1 MSNDWFKSLI
11 NTDSAG
17 LTEALIQAAI
27 ENKHQNF
34 EFIRDINSLAVAKAL
49 RDALDKVVVAFKE
62 ATTMAYNLYLE
73 NLKSSTVNIKGME
86 YLIQYKTF
94 KQCVEFYKQE
104 YKTIVNMIREYHA
117 YLMYGWHLI
126 DHLLGKEREDNDL
139 YDFRIFSR
147 RVTHSSN
154 TDRANSNSNSNVI

>member
-1 MSNDWFKSLI
+1 MGNDLYKSLI
-11 NTDSAG
+11 NTDSAN

-34 EFIRDINSLAVAKAL
+34 EFIKDVNSLVIAKAL
-49 RDALDKVVVAFKE
+49 RDALDKVVAAFKE

-73 NLKSSTVNIKGME
+73 NLKSPTVNIKGME

-94 KQCVEFYKQE
+94 KQCAEFYKQE
-104 YKTIVNMIREYHA
+104 YKTIVDMIHEYHA

-126 DHLLGKEREDNDL
+126 DHLLGKEREEDDL

-147 RVTHSSN
+147 RIIHSSN
-154 TDRANSNSNSNVI
+154 ADGTNSNSNSNAI

>member
-1 MSNDWFKSLI
+1 MSNDLYKSLM

-34 EFIRDINSLAVAKAL
+34 EFIKDVNGLAVAKAL
-49 RDALDKVVVAFKE
+49 RDALDKVVGAFKE
-62 ATTMAYNLYLE
+62 ATAMTYHLYLE

-104 YKTIVNMIREYHA
+104 YKTVIDMIREYHA

-126 DHLLGKEREDNDL
+126 DHLLGKEREEDDL

-154 TDRANSNSNSNVI
+154 IDRAENNGTSHSI

>member
-1 MSNDWFKSLI
+1 MSNDLYKSLI
-11 NTDSAG
+11 NTDSAS

-34 EFIRDINSLAVAKAL
+34 EFIKDVNGLAVAKAL

-62 ATTMAYNLYLE
+62 ATTMAYNLYLG
-73 NLKSSTVNIKGME
+73 NLKSSIINIKGME

-104 YKTIVNMIREYHA
+104 YKTIVDMIREYHA

-126 DHLLGKEREDNDL
+126 DHLLGKEREEDDL

-147 RVTHSSN
+147 RVIPSSN
-154 TDRANSNSNSNVI
+154 TDRAENDSTSHSI

>member
-1 MSNDWFKSLI
+1 MSNDLYKSLM
-11 NTDSAG
+11 NTDAAH
-17 LTEALIQAAI
+17 LTEALIQTAI

-34 EFIRDINSLAVAKAL
+34 EFIKDTNGLAAAKAL
-49 RDALDKVVVAFKE
+49 RDALDKVVIAFKE
-62 ATTMAYNLYLE
+62 ATTMTYHLYLE

-104 YKTIVNMIREYHA
+104 YKTIVDMISEYHA
-117 YLMYGWHLI
+117 YLMYGWHLV
-126 DHLLGKEREDNDL
+126 DHSLGKEREEDNL

-147 RVTHSSN
+147 RVTHSSTSAGTKDN
-154 TDRANSNSNSNVI
+154 SSSNSI